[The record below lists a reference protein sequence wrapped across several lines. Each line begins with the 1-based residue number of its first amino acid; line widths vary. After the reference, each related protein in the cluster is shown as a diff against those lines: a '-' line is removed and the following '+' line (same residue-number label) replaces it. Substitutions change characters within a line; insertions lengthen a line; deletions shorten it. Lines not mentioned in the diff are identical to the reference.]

1 MKSYLRCAAL
11 MSKVKN
17 KSFFKQLEPLE
28 RGRALW
34 CDCGHSRVFS
44 EDMLFR
50 QVGRMQKKR
59 EDEKDCRSY
68 KLKCNLP
75 ETLET
80 LLLPGSSNQAV
91 KTTRG
96 GREKVDTG
104 KNTA

>member
-1 MKSYLRCAAL
+1 
-11 MSKVKN
+11 
-17 KSFFKQLEPLE
+17 
-28 RGRALW
+28 
-34 CDCGHSRVFS
+34 
-44 EDMLFR
+44 
-50 QVGRMQKKR
+50 MQKKQ

-96 GREKVDTG
+96 GREKADTG
-104 KNTA
+104 ENTETQLNPEKLRIKVCLCPFLLSNLCRLYNFILAGALIVHLKG

>member
-1 MKSYLRCAAL
+1 M
-11 MSKVKN
+11 
-17 KSFFKQLEPLE
+17 QLEPLE

-50 QVGRMQKKR
+50 QVGRMQKKQ

-96 GREKVDTG
+96 GREKADTG